1 MYTSKLCEQ
10 RASPCLIYCWL
21 YSSASHGAPWQIQI
35 LTHVVTV
42 AAAGVDLISLHQHKI
57 TSLPHKSLASHRLKG
72 KLEILNQS
80 KRLWYGLEVLGEII
94 CLRQLELN
102 PEIKV
107 NQPST
112 SLPQN
117 N

>member
-80 KRLWYGLEVLGEII
+80 KRLWYGLEVLGGNNLFKTI
-94 CLRQLELN
+94 RT
-102 PEIKV
+102 
-107 NQPST
+107 QP
-112 SLPQN
+112 
-117 N
+117 